1 LLTTNAPVTA
11 GVIHKKGKNN
21 MQYKEAVTKL
31 KDFLASD
38 LVKNSF
44 GVISAEEVFDDN
56 VPIIS
61 KENVNLPKD
70 GVGHKSGV
78 YFIYTSMGEIY
89 YIGKATKDNLH
100 EEVWGK
106 LKTPSKNEDNT
117 SYYPKN
123 YFLNNG
129 NLDKNAVNEITTGN
143 VKVGVLVIS
152 NSILSSLAEVY
163 LQTIYCH
170 NNSNNLPKLNSQIG

>member
-1 LLTTNAPVTA
+1 M
-11 GVIHKKGKNN
+11 K
-21 MQYKEAVTKL
+21 YKEVVTKL

-38 LVKNSF
+38 LVKNNF
-44 GVISAEEVFDDN
+44 GVINAEEAFDDD

-70 GVGHKSGV
+70 GVGHKSGI
-78 YFIYTSMGEIY
+78 YIIYTTLDEIY
-89 YIGKATKDNLH
+89 YIGKATQNNLH

-117 SYYPKN
+117 SFYPKN
-123 YFLNNG
+123 YFLKNR
-129 NLDKNAVNEITTGN
+129 NLDQSAVSNLTTGN
-143 VKVGVLVIS
+143 VKVGVIVIS

-163 LQTIYCH
+163 LQTLYCH
-170 NNSNNLPKLNSQIG
+170 NNSGNLPKLNSQIG